1 MLCSLLTASL
11 CAVAANCSANDALD
25 ASLKRLATDIHVAI
39 GQHALVMP
47 FVALESYAYRGA
59 SFSFDR
65 AGDRERADEAV
76 QKFLH
81 DTANPQHP
89 LEMNE
94 LSVVVRTY
102 GWNDADMRQRA
113 VCQQLTREWARSV
126 CDNPWAATQQA
137 LPVNR
142 FKLTDL
148 RRIPDADTDRLFN
161 CVGESEPVRLLPKA
175 SGEAAIVCRAVVYSM
190 SGNFFH
196 RAVVRIDGH
205 LGAVWTVWGHGQ
217 NGESAEAMARREG
230 QAIVAFARYALGT
243 NENFPMLQEVMCR
256 LRRPGSVDHPKGSDC
271 QKWEQYPI
279 PNNLK

>member
-1 MLCSLLTASL
+1 MLRSLLTASL
-11 CAVAANCSANDALD
+11 CVVAANCSANDALD
-25 ASLKRLATDIHVAI
+25 TSLKRLATDVHVAI

-47 FVALESYAYRGA
+47 FVALENYAYRGA

-65 AGDRERADEAV
+65 AGDRKRPDEAM

-81 DTANPQHP
+81 DTANPQNP

-102 GWNDADMRQRA
+102 GWNDADMRQCA
-113 VCQQLTREWARSV
+113 ICQQLTREWARSV

-142 FKLTDL
+142 FKLADL
-148 RRIPDADTDRLFN
+148 RRHPDADTDRLFN
-161 CVGESEPVRLLPKA
+161 CVGESEPVRLPLKA
-175 SGEAAIVCRAVVYSM
+175 SGEAAIVCRAAVYPM
-190 SGNFFH
+190 SGNVFH
-196 RAVVRIDGH
+196 QAAVRIDGH

-230 QAIVAFARYALGT
+230 QAIVAFAKYALGT

-271 QKWEQYPI
+271 QDMGAVSNPI
-279 PNNLK
+279 